1 MLAKALQL
9 GTRTVLGLDADRKAL
24 GRVDNIL

>member
-9 GTRTVLGLDADRKAL
+9 GTRTVLGLTADRKAL